1 MTELEIVLY
10 LAGGLILLFV
20 GAEGLI
26 RGSSNLAIK
35 MGITPLVVGLTVVA
49 FGTSTPEL
57 VVSLKAALIGNSSI
71 SLGNVVGSNIANIA
85 LILGVAALIRPLDVH
100 AKVIMREIPIMIGI
114 SVLLLLL
121 LIDGEL
127 GFFDGLVF
135 VFGIVIYT
143 VVNVMMARKEKN
155 SEVDTEFKEGLK
167 SKLGIR
173 ISIILMIGGLG
184 LLIVGANLFVQS
196 AVAIAKIFNV
206 SDAIIGLTIV
216 AVGTSLP
223 ELITS
228 IVAAYKKESDIAIG
242 NVVGSNIFNILGIL
256 GITALIIPIS
266 SVGISYIDLVVMVF
280 TAIILFP
287 LCRSGFS
294 IGLITSGFLFVEPSI
309 FSPTVFPVHVIKS
322 VFNKPNLFISF
333 ITA

>member
-1 MTELEIVLY
+1 MTGIEIILY
-10 LAGGLILLFV
+10 LVCGLIMLFI

-35 MGITPLVVGLTVVA
+35 IGITPLVVGLTVVA

-57 VVSLKAALIGNSSI
+57 VVSLKAALLGNSSI

-114 SVLLLLL
+114 SILLLLL

-127 GFFDGLVF
+127 GFIDGLIF
-135 VFGIVIYT
+135 VIGLIVYL
-143 VVNVMMARKEKN
+143 VVNILIARKEKN
-155 SEVDTEFKEGLK
+155 PEIDSEFSEGLK
-167 SKLGIR
+167 SKLGVSV
-173 ISIILMIGGLG
+173 SIVLMIAGLG
-184 LLIVGANLFVQS
+184 LLILGANLFVQS

-216 AVGTSLP
+216 AIGTSLP

-228 IVAAYKKESDIAIG
+228 IVAAYKKEADIAIG
-242 NVVGSNIFNILGIL
+242 NVVGSNVFNILGIL

-266 SVGISYIDLVVMVF
+266 SVGISYVDLGVMLF

-287 LCRSGFS
+287 LSRTGFS
-294 IGLITSGFLFVEPSI
+294 ISRFEGALLLAGYGGYIYYLIP
-309 FSPTVFPVHVIKS
+309 
-322 VFNKPNLFISF
+322 
-333 ITA
+333 

>member
-1 MTELEIVLY
+1 MTGIEIILY
-10 LAGGLILLFV
+10 LVGGLIMLFI

-35 MGITPLVVGLTVVA
+35 IGITPLVVGLTVVA

-57 VVSLKAALIGNSSI
+57 VVSLKAALLGNSSI

-114 SVLLLLL
+114 SILLLLL

-135 VFGIVIYT
+135 VIGLVVYL
-143 VVNVMMARKEKN
+143 VVNVLIARKEKN
-155 SEVDTEFKEGLK
+155 PEIDSEFSEGLK
-167 SKLGIR
+167 SKLGVSV
-173 ISIILMIGGLG
+173 SIVLMIAGLG
-184 LLIVGANLFVQS
+184 LLILGANLFVQS

-216 AVGTSLP
+216 AIGTSLP

-228 IVAAYKKESDIAIG
+228 IVAAYKKEADIAIG

-266 SVGISYIDLVVMVF
+266 SVGISYVDLGVMLF

-287 LCRSGFS
+287 LSRTGFS
-294 IGLITSGFLFVEPSI
+294 ISRFEGALLLAGYGGYIYYLIP
-309 FSPTVFPVHVIKS
+309 
-322 VFNKPNLFISF
+322 
-333 ITA
+333 

>member
-1 MTELEIVLY
+1 MSPVEIVLY
-10 LAGGLILLFV
+10 LVGGLVMLFI

-35 MGITPLVVGLTVVA
+35 IGITPLVVGLTVVA

-57 VVSLKAALIGNSSI
+57 VVSLKAALLGNSSI

-85 LILGVAALIRPLDVH
+85 LILGVAAIIKPLDVH
-100 AKVIMREIPIMIGI
+100 ANVIMREIPIMILI
-114 SVLLLLL
+114 TVLFLFL

-127 GFFDGLVF
+127 GFIDGLIF
-135 VFGIVIYT
+135 VIGLVIYLI
-143 VVNVMMARKEKN
+143 VNVLLARKEKN
-155 SEVDTEFKEGLK
+155 PEVDSEFKEGLK
-167 SKLGIR
+167 SKLGIPV
-173 ISIILMIGGLG
+173 SIVLMVAGLG
-184 LLIVGANLFVQS
+184 LLILGANLFVQS
-196 AVAIAKIFNV
+196 AVAIAKMFNV

-216 AVGTSLP
+216 AIGTSLP

-228 IVAAYKKESDIAIG
+228 IVASYKKEADIAIG

-266 SVGISYIDLVVMVF
+266 SVGLGYVDLGVMLF

-287 LCRSGFS
+287 LSRTGFS
-294 IGLITSGFLFVEPSI
+294 ISRFEGAILLVGYAGYI
-309 FSPTVFPVHVIKS
+309 FYLLPK
-322 VFNKPNLFISF
+322 
-333 ITA
+333 

>member
-1 MTELEIVLY
+1 MSPVEIVLY
-10 LAGGLILLFV
+10 LVGGLIMLFI

-35 MGITPLVVGLTVVA
+35 IGITPLVVGLTVVA

-57 VVSLKAALIGNSSI
+57 VVSLKAALLGNSSI

-85 LILGVAALIRPLDVH
+85 LILGVAAIIKPLDVH
-100 AKVIMREIPIMIGI
+100 ANVIMREIPIMIVI
-114 SVLLLLL
+114 TVLFLFL

-127 GFFDGLVF
+127 GFIDGLIF
-135 VFGIVIYT
+135 VIGLVIYLI
-143 VVNVMMARKEKN
+143 VNVLLARKEKN
-155 SEVDTEFKEGLK
+155 PEVDSEFKEGLK
-167 SKLGIR
+167 SKLGVPV
-173 ISIILMIGGLG
+173 SIVLMLAGLG
-184 LLIVGANLFVQS
+184 LLILGANLFVQS
-196 AVAIAKIFNV
+196 AVAIAKMFNV

-216 AVGTSLP
+216 AIGTSLP

-228 IVAAYKKESDIAIG
+228 IVASYKKEADIAIG

-266 SVGISYIDLVVMVF
+266 SVGLGYVDLGVMLF

-287 LCRSGFS
+287 LSRTGFS
-294 IGLITSGFLFVEPSI
+294 ISRFEGAILLVGYAGYI
-309 FSPTVFPVHVIKS
+309 FYLLPK
-322 VFNKPNLFISF
+322 
-333 ITA
+333 

>member
-1 MTELEIVLY
+1 MEIILY
-10 LAGGLILLFV
+10 LIGGLIMLFI

-35 MGITPLVVGLTVVA
+35 IGITPLVVGLTVVA

-57 VVSLKAALIGNSSI
+57 VVSLKAALLGNSSI

-114 SVLLLLL
+114 SILLLLL

-135 VFGIVIYT
+135 VIGLVVYL
-143 VVNVMMARKEKN
+143 VVNVLIARKEKN
-155 SEVDTEFKEGLK
+155 PEIDSEFSEGLK
-167 SKLGIR
+167 SKLGIPV
-173 ISIILMIGGLG
+173 SIVLMIAGLG
-184 LLIVGANLFVQS
+184 LLILGANLFVQS

-216 AVGTSLP
+216 AIGTSLP

-228 IVAAYKKESDIAIG
+228 IVAAYKKEADIAIG

-266 SVGISYIDLVVMVF
+266 SVGISYVDLGVMLF

-287 LCRSGFS
+287 LSRTGFS
-294 IGLITSGFLFVEPSI
+294 ISRFEGALLLAGYGGYIYYLIP
-309 FSPTVFPVHVIKS
+309 
-322 VFNKPNLFISF
+322 
-333 ITA
+333 

>member
-1 MTELEIVLY
+1 M
-10 LAGGLILLFV
+10 LFI

-35 MGITPLVVGLTVVA
+35 IGITPLVVGLTVVA

-57 VVSLKAALIGNSSI
+57 VVSLKAALLGNSSI

-114 SVLLLLL
+114 SILLLLL

-127 GFFDGLVF
+127 GFIDGLIF
-135 VFGIVIYT
+135 VIGLIVYL
-143 VVNVMMARKEKN
+143 VVNILIARKEKN
-155 SEVDTEFKEGLK
+155 PEIDSEFSEGLK
-167 SKLGIR
+167 SKLGVSV
-173 ISIILMIGGLG
+173 SIVLMIAGLG
-184 LLIVGANLFVQS
+184 LLILGANLFVQS

-216 AVGTSLP
+216 AIGTSLP

-228 IVAAYKKESDIAIG
+228 IVAAYKKEADIAIG

-266 SVGISYIDLVVMVF
+266 SVGISYVDLGVMLF

-287 LCRSGFS
+287 LSRTGFS
-294 IGLITSGFLFVEPSI
+294 ISRFEGALLLAGYGGYIYYLIP
-309 FSPTVFPVHVIKS
+309 
-322 VFNKPNLFISF
+322 
-333 ITA
+333 

>member
-10 LAGGLILLFV
+10 MAGGLVLLFF

-121 LIDGEL
+121 LMDGEL

-135 VFGIVIYT
+135 VFGLITYLI
-143 VVNVMMARKEKN
+143 VNVMMARKEKN

-167 SKLGIR
+167 SKLGIPV
-173 ISIILMIGGLG
+173 SIFLMIAGLG
-184 LLIVGANLFVQS
+184 LLIFGANLFVQS
-196 AVAIAKIFNV
+196 AVAIAKKFNV
-206 SDAIIGLTIV
+206 NDAIIGLTIV
-216 AVGTSLP
+216 AIGTSLP

-228 IVAAYKKESDIAIG
+228 IVAAYKKEADIAIG
-242 NVVGSNIFNILGIL
+242 NVVGSNVFNILGIL

-266 SVGISYIDLVVMVF
+266 SVGISYIDLGVMIF

-287 LCRSGFS
+287 LSRSGFS
-294 IGLITSGFLFVEPSI
+294 ISRFEGAILLIGYFGYVYYLLP
-309 FSPTVFPVHVIKS
+309 K
-322 VFNKPNLFISF
+322 
-333 ITA
+333 